1 MKNPIAVGAII
12 AIQIVSIIVFIHVV
26 LNMAGMD
33 MREQKRTVQKN
44 DRERSDT
51 AIRI

>member
-1 MKNPIAVGAII
+1 
-12 AIQIVSIIVFIHVV
+12 
-26 LNMAGMD
+26 MD